1 MDYQGA
7 TGATPAGRTSSPPMQ
22 ARIAFHILAGL
33 LIAAFAF
40 LNWRFV
46 LVHFSNGGYLLDSGW
61 FAFLMWS
68 ADLALPNPQ
77 SIVDFSYYN
86 MHIAPYL
93 ALFGMPLRAAGL
105 DPFGILALHEGLMFG
120 LLALALYLTVATAG
134 RGWIALTLA
143 AAALLIATGSN
154 FIWRI
159 ASYPHF
165 EIATVALCVGGAALL
180 LAGRPRLAALPL
192 ALALTVREDA
202 GFFVALYLAG
212 TALLRMRSPLDWRT
226 ALRAPELPWAVA
238 AGLVSVALFWIKG
251 HFFFR
256 YPTFQNT
263 FSGHGW
269 DHLSWPWLGVRLGG
283 LVQDVKI
290 DLTIAA
296 VAVLGAISWRY
307 LVYPAL
313 ILPLV
318 VAQLLAVQDGI
329 GLFHSY
335 YGIPWLV
342 VWSGL
347 LIVAAFRL
355 RRGEADPAEAVAAL
369 VLAFGCSL
377 AVPNFGNG
385 WRDLWVP
392 RNAITHPTV
401 DLPALKRELE
411 AAIGSDATGAC
422 LSIGAVALVPDA
434 VRPKQVISHRR
445 DLAHCGRVFLFRGD
459 LGYRQLR
466 DKLLAEGRRQGPT
479 IGDRIET
486 YF

>member
-1 MDYQGA
+1 MDYQVA
-7 TGATPAGRTSSPPMQ
+7 TGTAPAGRASPAPKQ
-22 ARIAFHILAGL
+22 ARIALHAFAALA
-33 LIAAFAF
+33 IAACAF
-40 LNWRFV
+40 LNWRFI
-46 LVHFSNGGYLLDSGW
+46 LVHFSDGGYLLDSGW
-61 FAFLMWS
+61 FAHLMWS
-68 ADLALPNPQ
+68 GDLSLPNPR
-77 SIVDFSYYN
+77 SIADFSYYN
-86 MHIAPYL
+86 MHVAPYL
-93 ALFGMPLRAAGL
+93 ALFGMPFGAAGL
-105 DPFGILALHEGLMFG
+105 DPFAIFALHEGLMFG
-120 LLALALYLTVATAG
+120 LLALALYLTVASAG
-134 RGWIALTLA
+134 RGWVALALA
-143 AAALLIATGSN
+143 AAALLVATASN
-154 FIWRI
+154 LVWRI
-159 ASYPHF
+159 TGYPHF
-165 EIATVALCVGGAALL
+165 EIATVALCVSGAALL

-212 TALLRMRSPLDWRT
+212 AAMMRMRSPLDWRR
-226 ALRAPELPWAVA
+226 ALCAPELPWAIA

-251 HFFFR
+251 QFFFR

-269 DHLSWPWLGVRLGG
+269 EHLSWPWLGVRLGG

-355 RRGEADPAEAVAAL
+355 RRGEAGPAEAMAAL

-385 WRDLWVP
+385 WRDLWIL
-392 RNAITHPTV
+392 RHAITHPTV

-411 AAIGSDATGAC
+411 TAMGSDAADVC
-422 LSIGAVALVPDA
+422 LSTGAVALVPDA
-434 VRPKQVISHRR
+434 VRPRQAITHRK
-445 DLAHCGRVFLFRGD
+445 DLAHCGRIFLFRD
-459 LGYRQLR
+459 DFDYRQLR
-466 DKLLAEGRRQGPT
+466 DKVLAEGRRQGPT